1 MHIALKQVVADFV
14 SDRSAQDDAQF
25 VLTYRRQIDERKFRP
40 LLDDAK
46 GCRNGGEGNR
56 AAVLETQEFSDRPL
70 VVLGR
75 DLTSRHNDTKRTV
88 LVRAVVPNPVKLDAG
103 VSPNG
108 FSFVD
113 ERALARGGEFVRCG
127 EADLEDSRGL
137 DVRFAGRVGDS
148 PA

>member
-1 MHIALKQVVADFV
+1 
-14 SDRSAQDDAQF
+14 
-25 VLTYRRQIDERKFRP
+25 
-40 LLDDAK
+40 
-46 GCRNGGEGNR
+46 
-56 AAVLETQEFSDRPL
+56 QEFSDRPL

-88 LVRAVVPNPVKLDAG
+88 LVRAVVPNPVELDAG

-148 PA
+148 PAESQHDAKYDHAVSGYCSHSQTRHHSMT